1 MAILYKLR
9 QDNRR
14 TSRHKG
20 CWFAHA
26 VNAGTVDTDMLTR
39 IIERNCSLK
48 RSDVLAVLA
57 ELSDTMRDLL
67 LSSHRV
73 RLDGIGSFMPGLN
86 VKAAKTPD
94 DFQQDRDITDIHLCF
109 IPEKTNHNGICRN
122 TLLDGYE
129 LSEF

>member
-26 VNAGTVDTDMLTR
+26 VNSGTVDTDMLAR

-57 ELSDTMRDLL
+57 ELSDAMRDLL
-67 LSSHRV
+67 AD
-73 RLDGIGSFMPGLN
+73 LDE
-86 VKAAKTPD
+86 A
-94 DFQQDRDITDIHLCF
+94 
-109 IPEKTNHNGICRN
+109 
-122 TLLDGYE
+122 GYE
-129 LSEF
+129 VKVTPSGSYRRSIGMEITPENMVNNRTTISW